1 MSKDRLSFVGLRR
14 DAKRLVKAVA
24 ARDAAA
30 IARVVAHHP
39 RFRSAS
45 ELDTVKLADAQLVV
59 AREHGHATWA
69 ELKRECERRQ
79 FLSGAR
85 EERIREL
92 VDAICG
98 RGWDAES
105 SANLERAEQY
115 LTADPELCRDDF
127 VLACASGDVEAVRR
141 RLDADPGLA
150 TRELGPRG
158 WQPLV
163 YAAYSVLSKR
173 HDERRERIAQVGG
186 LLLERG
192 ASANSAYLA
201 QVAGEAKPHPFPV
214 LFGCI
219 HVSDNLSLA
228 KRLLD
233 AGADPNDPESLYH
246 AVERFNVD
254 ALELLYG
261 YGLKPEWLSYC
272 MLHQIDLGFL
282 PGVRWFLEHGADP
295 NVKHP
300 WGLSALH
307 WAVMRPGTG
316 QIVELLLERGADAR
330 AITPV
335 GQSALDMAE
344 RRHGKVE
351 VVPALE
357 RHGSPRG
364 ERSPFDEAIVAAAY
378 GDEGRARALL
388 DGPSGRSGQSHHD
401 RSLVAAFA
409 EAGNHRG
416 AVILARLGF
425 DMAAPSWMGMTA
437 LHWAACR
444 GNPDMMRDLLAAG
457 APLLDAPGFGTP
469 LHTALYQRWSSF
481 GHRPGESDY
490 LGVVR
495 ALLDAGVAVP
505 AGLRPCGDAA
515 IDALIAAAS
524 PSDDA
529 SLEAS
534 DA

>member
-1 MSKDRLSFVGLRR
+1 MG
-14 DAKRLVKAVA
+14 
-24 ARDAAA
+24 
-30 IARVVAHHP
+30 
-39 RFRSAS
+39 
-45 ELDTVKLADAQLVV
+45 ADGP
-59 AREHGHATWA
+59 AREG
-69 ELKRECERRQ
+69 
-79 FLSGAR
+79 
-85 EERIREL
+85 RIREL
-92 VDAICG
+92 IDAICG
-98 RGWDAES
+98 RGWDEPS
-105 SANLERAEQY
+105 TANLERAEQS
-115 LTADPELCRDDF
+115 LKSEPGLCKDDF
-127 VLACASGDVEAVRR
+127 VLTCASGEVEAVEQ
-141 RLDADPGLA
+141 RLDEDPGLA

-163 YAAYSVLSKR
+163 YVAYSVLAKR
-173 HDERRERIAQVGG
+173 HDERADRVTRVGA

-201 QVAGEAKPHPFPV
+201 QVRGEAKPHPFPV

-228 KRLLD
+228 KLLLD
-233 AGADPNDPESLYH
+233 AGADPNDNESLYH

-282 PGVRWFLEHGADP
+282 PGVRWFLDHGADP

-300 WGLSALH
+300 GGHCALH
-307 WAVMRPGTG
+307 WAIMRPGTG
-316 QIVELLLERGADAR
+316 QVVELLLERGADAR
-330 AITPV
+330 ALTRA
-335 GQSALDMAE
+335 GLSALDLAE

-364 ERSPFDEAIVAAAY
+364 ARSAFDEAIVAAAY
-378 GDEGRARALL
+378 GDEARARALL
-388 DGPSGRSGQSHHD
+388 GGAPGLSAQSYHD

-409 EAGNHRG
+409 ESGNQRG

-425 DMAAPSWMGMTA
+425 DRAAPSWMGMTA

-444 GNPDMMRDLLAAG
+444 GNPEMLRELLEAG
-457 APLLDAPGFGTP
+457 VPMLDAPGFGTP
-469 LHTALYQRWSSF
+469 LHSALYQRWSSF

-495 ALLDAGVAVP
+495 ALLAAGVDIP

-515 IDALIAAAS
+515 IDALIEAAAARGS
-524 PSDDA
+524 AAPRAD
-529 SLEAS
+529 EA
-534 DA
+534 